1 MVSGGMIPMKISIIL
16 FFIFSL
22 LSISL
27 SVAGEY
33 SLGEILVLADK
44 NNKDIK
50 LSRSNLDFAKT
61 LKKEAISQALPQINA
76 QMIYNR
82 NLLENKIFFTVTD
95 SNGVEETQSFTVSFD
110 NVYQVGAT
118 LTQTLYSFGKI
129 GNGIQAANYFNEY
142 SNLQYDYDYQR
153 IMTEIKKAFYRTLL
167 LKKVWEV
174 AVSSERSAK
183 DNYENIKLKFESGT
197 LSEFDL
203 LQAETRWQNS
213 IPLTTQARKNYE
225 VAMNN
230 LKAMVDIPLREEVIL
245 HGGLETF
252 PPLPDSLDYNVAFQ
266 QRPDYQSLLWEKKLQ
281 EKRVSIEKSNYYP
294 TLYGNAS
301 YLFQSNSNRF
311 KLDNRNEN
319 FIVGLSL
326 NVPIFTGLYTQ
337 AQVQKARI
345 DVSRVK
351 TRISK
356 ANDDVRIQLQNI
368 DLRLRESRERIEAAE
383 KNTQTAGRAYDIA
396 ETRVDNGLATQLEL
410 RESRIDLDRA
420 QVNFYEAIYDYLDAY
435 FDWQLASGQV
445 NTTGI

>member
-1 MVSGGMIPMKISIIL
+1 
-16 FFIFSL
+16 
-22 LSISL
+22 
-27 SVAGEY
+27 
-33 SLGEILVLADK
+33 
-44 NNKDIK
+44 
-50 LSRSNLDFAKT
+50 
-61 LKKEAISQALPQINA
+61 
-76 QMIYNR
+76 
-82 NLLENKIFFTVTD
+82 
-95 SNGVEETQSFTVSFD
+95 
-110 NVYQVGAT
+110 
-118 LTQTLYSFGKI
+118 
-129 GNGIQAANYFNEY
+129 
-142 SNLQYDYDYQR
+142 
-153 IMTEIKKAFYRTLL
+153 MTEIKKAFYRTLL

-183 DNYENIKLKFESGT
+183 ENYENIKLKFESGT

-245 HGGLETF
+245 DGGLETF

-368 DLRLRESRERIEAAE
+368 DLRLRESRERIEAAQ

-435 FDWQLASGQV
+435 FDWQLASGKV